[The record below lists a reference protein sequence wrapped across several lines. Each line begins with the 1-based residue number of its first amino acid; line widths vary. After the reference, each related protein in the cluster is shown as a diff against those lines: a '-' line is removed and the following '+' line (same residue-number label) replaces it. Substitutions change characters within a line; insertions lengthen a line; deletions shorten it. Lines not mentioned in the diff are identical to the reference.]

1 MDIHITSR
9 WVRRGKCII
18 RESAFLPISASMI
31 RNRGCQMSEKRRR
44 RQRQRQRVGFF
55 SAQEMPELPHNDRPP
70 RKRMWFILQK
80 ARRTKSS
87 SHVVTPI
94 LQRAV
99 SDTNSLAMALLVA
112 IIGQHVR
119 SFLALVC
126 LDPAS
131 FLVQTRSHV
140 RPSRVIVAS
149 TIAPMQ
155 IEQADCMTGQ
165 DSVSMHASQS
175 VSQPLYARGGHLC
188 VQWEV

>member
-31 RNRGCQMSEKRRR
+31 RNRERQMSEKRRR
-44 RQRQRQRVGFF
+44 RRQRQRVGFF

-99 SDTNSLAMALLVA
+99 SDTNSLAMHSWLQQSGNMYEAFWPLCAWIRHLF
-112 IIGQHVR
+112 
-119 SFLALVC
+119 SC
-126 LDPAS
+126 KLDPTS
-131 FLVQTRSHV
+131 
-140 RPSRVIVAS
+140 
-149 TIAPMQ
+149 APP
-155 IEQADCMTGQ
+155 
-165 DSVSMHASQS
+165 V
-175 VSQPLYARGGHLC
+175 
-188 VQWEV
+188 